1 MKNAIRSYCTLFLL
15 TTSAAFSQSMPAG
28 NAQTPATASAAPAMA
43 GMSGD
48 PTTEATLQKAETEL
62 SQGAVVHDTAPFTK
76 YIDENIVALGPGW
89 KATGKAQVME
99 AIKDTT
105 CSTTNPT
112 LSGFS
117 YKWLSPDIVLVS
129 YMENATTTCKG
140 KTTQTSEHDSS
151 LWQKKNGQWMA
162 VFHQAT
168 ADMPSTM
175 TGGS

>member
-1 MKNAIRSYCTLFLL
+1 MKKAIRSYCTLFLL
-15 TTSAAFSQSMPAG
+15 TTSAAFSLNMPTG
-28 NAQTPATASAAPAMA
+28 NAQDMGNASTAPATASM
-43 GMSGD
+43 GD
-48 PTTEATLQKAETEL
+48 PTTEATFQKMETEL
-62 SQGAVVHDTAPFTK
+62 SQSAAAHDTGPFMK
-76 YIDENIVALGPGW
+76 YIDDDIVALGPGW
-89 KATGKAQVME
+89 KAMGKAQVME
-99 AIKDTT
+99 AVKDPT

-129 YMENATTTCKG
+129 YMESDTTTCKG
-140 KTTQTSEHDSS
+140 KATQVNEHDTS
-151 LWQKKNGQWMA
+151 LWQKKHGKWMA

>member
-1 MKNAIRSYCTLFLL
+1 MKNAIRSYCTLFVL
-15 TTSAAFSQSMPAG
+15 TTSAAFSQSMPDG
-28 NAQTPATASAAPAMA
+28 NAQTPATASATPAMA

-48 PTTEATLQKAETEL
+48 STTEAGLQKMETEL
-62 SQGAVVHDTAPFTK
+62 AQADAVHDTAPFEK
-76 YIDENIVALGPGW
+76 YIDDNIVALGPGW
-89 KATGKAQVME
+89 KAMGKAQVME

-129 YMENATTTCKG
+129 YLENATNTCKG
-140 KTTQTSEHDSS
+140 KATQLSDHDSS